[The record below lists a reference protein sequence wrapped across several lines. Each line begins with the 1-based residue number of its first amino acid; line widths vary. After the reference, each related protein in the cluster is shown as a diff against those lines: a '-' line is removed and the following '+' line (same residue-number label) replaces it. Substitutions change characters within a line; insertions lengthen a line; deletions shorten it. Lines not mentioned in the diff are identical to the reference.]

1 MKPLKVKIFTH
12 FTLNVNPP
20 NEIQINNWLAE
31 NTGIEIVRMSQ
42 SESMVVKENQVDRNL
57 SITIMYRQA

>member
-1 MKPLKVKIFTH
+1 MKPLKVKIFTR

-31 NTGIEIVRMSQ
+31 NPGIEIVQMSQ

-57 SITIMYRQA
+57 SITIMYR

>member
-1 MKPLKVKIFTH
+1 MKPLKAKIFTH

-31 NTGIEIVRMSQ
+31 NSGIEIVRMSQ
-42 SESMVVKENQVDRNL
+42 SESMVVKDNQVDRNL
-57 SITIMYRQA
+57 SITIMYR

>member
-1 MKPLKVKIFTH
+1 MKPLKVKIFTQ

-31 NTGIEIVRMSQ
+31 NSGIEIVQMSQ

-57 SITIMYRQA
+57 SITIMYR